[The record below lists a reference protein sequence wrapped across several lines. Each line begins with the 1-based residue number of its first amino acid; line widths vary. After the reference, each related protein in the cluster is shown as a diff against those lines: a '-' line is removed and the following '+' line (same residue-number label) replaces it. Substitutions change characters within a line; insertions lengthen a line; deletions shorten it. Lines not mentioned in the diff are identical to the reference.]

1 MGMLF
6 VQGYVAAQGSKQLQL
21 QGLCQVL
28 GTRLGDRALELE
40 LFTALSS
47 YITLDK

>member
-1 MGMLF
+1 MCS
-6 VQGYVAAQGSKQLQL
+6 QAGSPK

-28 GTRLGDRALELE
+28 GARLGDRALELE
-40 LFTALSS
+40 LVTALSS